1 MLALAFWLHMAA
13 TVVWIGGL
21 FYQSVVL
28 APALASVEDP
38 AALLERL
45 QKRFQPL
52 AWLSLAVLVGT
63 GLVQM
68 SANANY
74 EGLLS
79 IANPWSQAI
88 FAKHLAI
95 GLMLLVA
102 AYQTWVLQP
111 RLAREAM
118 LGAAEG
124 SRRRFA
130 RLAQI
135 NLVLGIL
142 VLGLTA
148 LARTV

>member
-1 MLALAFWLHMAA
+1 MAA

-28 APALASVEDP
+28 APALSQADDP
-38 AALLERL
+38 APLLERL
-45 QKRFQPL
+45 QQRFQPL

-68 SANANY
+68 SANASY
-74 EGLLS
+74 QGLLS

-111 RLAREAM
+111 RLARQAL
-118 LGAAEG
+118 LGAG
-124 SRRRFA
+124 QDSRKRYG
-130 RLAQI
+130 RLAKL

-148 LARTV
+148 VARTV